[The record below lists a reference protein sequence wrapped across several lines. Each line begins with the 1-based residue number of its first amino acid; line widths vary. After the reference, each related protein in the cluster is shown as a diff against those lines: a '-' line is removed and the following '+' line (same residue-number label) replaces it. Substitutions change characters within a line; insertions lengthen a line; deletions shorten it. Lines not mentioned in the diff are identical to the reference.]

1 VSPSYTHFAK
11 QVRACGIC
19 QDEFFT
25 HDPRPVFR
33 AEPDAKVM
41 IVGQAPGRRVHET
54 GLPFND
60 PSGDTLR
67 EWMTVTREQ
76 FYDPHTFAIIPTAL
90 CFPGTEKGKGDLPP
104 PPVCAP
110 KWHPGFLE
118 HISPEVTLLVG
129 AYAQRYY
136 LDVKRPVSETVSR
149 WRDYLEEGYFPLP
162 HPSPRNRK
170 WLSDRPWFFREC
182 IPVLQEIIRGY
193 LP

>member
-1 VSPSYTHFAK
+1 VSQTYARFTEQVQTCRECHGEYFA
-11 QVRACGIC
+11 
-19 QDEFFT
+19 
-25 HDPRPVFR
+25 HDPRPVFL
-33 AEPDAKVM
+33 AEPDAKIM
-41 IVGQAPGRRVHET
+41 IVGQAPGRRVHDT

-67 EWMTVTREQ
+67 EWLHVTRDQ

-90 CFPGTEKGKGDLPP
+90 CFPGTERGKGDLPP

-110 KWHPGFLE
+110 KWHPGFLKY
-118 HISPEVTLLVG
+118 ISPEVTLLVG

-136 LDVKRPVSETVSR
+136 LNQKRPVSEIVSQ
-149 WRDYLEEGYFPLP
+149 WPEHLESGFFPLP

-170 WLSDRPWFFREC
+170 WLGDRPWFFKECVPALRE
-182 IPVLQEIIRGY
+182 IVREY

>member
-1 VSPSYTHFAK
+1 MSSAYANFADR
-11 QVRACGIC
+11 VRTCRIC
-19 QDEFFT
+19 RGEYFD
-25 HDPRPVFR
+25 HDPRPVFL
-33 AEPDAKVM
+33 AESDARVM

-67 EWMTVTREQ
+67 EWMDVTREQ

-110 KWHPGFLE
+110 KWHPQFLDY
-118 HISPEVTLLVG
+118 ISPELTLLVG

-136 LDVKRPVSETVSR
+136 LNQKQPVSVVVAR
-149 WRDYLEEGYFPLP
+149 WHEHLKDGFLPLP

-170 WLSDRPWFFREC
+170 WLSDRPWFFEEC
-182 IPVLQEIIRGY
+182 VPALREIIRTY